1 MMDIEKIEQF
11 VNQWYKELSSTP
23 DAKQSEIVPM
33 MELSL
38 LLAIYKKM
46 ESIDDS
52 LSSMST
58 DSWNDHHNH

>member
-11 VNQWYKELSSTP
+11 VNQWYKELASTP

>member
-1 MMDIEKIEQF
+1 MDIEKIEQF
-11 VNQWYKELSSTP
+11 VNQWYKELASTS
-23 DAKQSEIVPM
+23 DAKQGEIVPM

-46 ESIDDS
+46 ESIDIN
-52 LSSMST
+52 LASMSQ